1 MNKSKKKSF
10 SKTLNR
16 DFEYTLPDLKK
27 IISNFHSEMKLGLR
41 GKKSSLKMLPAFV
54 NRATGFEKGHYLAL
68 DLGGTNFRVLQV
80 ELNGAGKVKVNH
92 VGQFVIPGA
101 VMRGTGV
108 QLFNFIAKSIQKFL
122 VKNKLDLTQKGKLG
136 FTFSFPIKQK
146 NIVSGMLINWTK
158 GFTATQ
164 VVGNNVVKL
173 LSDALKRYGI
183 RNIKIAALANDTVGT
198 LAAGSYNHTYCDVG
212 IIFGTGT
219 NACYVE
225 RTRAI
230 KKLRKTSKTPSQM
243 IVNIE
248 WGNFNKLPINEYD
261 ERLDKASINAGK
273 QIMEKMISG
282 MYLGELSRLVI
293 SDMIR
298 HKFIFKE
305 SKAKFPRGSLSTRQM
320 SLIEADRS
328 KELDE
333 IESFLEKRGILNTTL
348 KERQLIKRVCKV
360 VSRRAARVS
369 AAAISSVVT
378 WMDPGLKKQH
388 AVAIDGTVY
397 EKYPGFRGT
406 ILNVLKELHGKK
418 SKNIK
423 LFGAKDG
430 SGTGVAIVAAVAH
443 AHQE

>member
-1 MNKSKKKSF
+1 MNKTNRNLFLKK
-10 SKTLNR
+10 LHR
-16 DFEYTLPDLKK
+16 DFEYTLPELKK
-27 IISNFHSEMKLGLR
+27 IIGNFHVEMKRGLI
-41 GKKSSLKMLPAFV
+41 GKKSSLKMLPAYV
-54 NRATGFEKGHYLAL
+54 NRATGFEKGNYLAL

-80 ELNGAGKVKVNH
+80 ALDGAGKVKVKH

-122 VKNKLDLTQKGKLG
+122 LKNKIDLTEKGKLG
-136 FTFSFPIKQK
+136 FTFSFPINQK
-146 NIVSGMLINWTK
+146 NIVSGVLINWTK
-158 GFTATQ
+158 GFTATG
-164 VVGNNVVKL
+164 VAGVNVVKL
-173 LSDALKRYGI
+173 LGDALKRYGI

-230 KKLRKTSKTPSQM
+230 KKLKKTAKTPSQM

-248 WGNFNKLPINEYD
+248 WGNFNKLPINDFD
-261 ERLDKASINAGK
+261 ERLDKASINPRK

-282 MYLGELSRLVI
+282 MYLGEVARLII
-293 SDMIR
+293 SDMIK
-298 HKFIFKE
+298 HKFIFVE
-305 SKAKFPRGSLSTRQM
+305 SKAKFPSGSLSTKQM
-320 SLIEADRS
+320 SLMEADRS

-333 IESFLEKRGILNTTL
+333 IESFLEKRGILDTTL
-348 KERQLIKRVCKV
+348 KDRQLIKGICKI

-378 WMDPGLKKQH
+378 WMDRDLKKQH

-397 EKYPGFRGT
+397 EKYPGFRRA
-406 ILNVLKELHGKK
+406 ILKALKELHGKK

-430 SGTGVAIVAAVAH
+430 SGTGVAIVAAVSH
-443 AHQE
+443 AQQK